1 MNGKLSLMTLT
12 GINMYL
18 NRKFLGKIEVNLKPY
33 IGEKN
38 TPQLRKELADAL
50 CKTLAEVIEEELE
63 KNNAWNNLKFEL
75 LCGDYT
81 KI

>member
-1 MNGKLSLMTLT
+1 MTLKET
-12 GINMYL
+12 NVYL
-18 NRKFLGKIEVNLKPY
+18 NRNFLGKVEVNLKPY

-38 TPQLRKELADAL
+38 TPQLRKELANAL
-50 CKTLAEVIEEELE
+50 CKTLAEVTEEELE

>member
-1 MNGKLSLMTLT
+1 MTLKET
-12 GINMYL
+12 NMFL
-18 NRKFLGKIEVNLKPY
+18 KRNFLGKIEVDLKPY

-63 KNNAWNNLKFEL
+63 KNNAWNDLKFEL
-75 LCGDYT
+75 LCEHHT
-81 KI
+81 NN

>member
-1 MNGKLSLMTLT
+1 
-12 GINMYL
+12 MYL

-38 TPQLRKELADAL
+38 TPQLRKELADVL
-50 CKTLAEVIEEELE
+50 CKALAEVIEEELE
-63 KNNAWNNLKFEL
+63 KNNACNDLKFEL